1 MRQKRS
7 HSVSDRLLTVV
18 RLLAGLLA
26 PVLVLAGL
34 VLALSFVW
42 LFVNV
47 LLLSF
52 GGWGTIEVAITF
64 AMALAAAGSI
74 RAGIVLLGVA
84 RGVHIS
90 VKVDLARG
98 QRLNRSDTAVVLA
111 GPIVAAVALLGV
123 MNFLAGIREH
133 GRIAGMKSD
142 LRGLAGAEREY
153 FDSHQRFT
161 DDLAALDFQSGPSV
175 QVVVQM
181 ADSIGWRATASAE
194 DSRYTCSLSFRGGA
208 EEASPRQLTCTK

>member
-84 RGVHIS
+84 RW
-90 VKVDLARG
+90 G

-123 MNFLAGIREH
+123 MNFLNRISEH
-133 GRIAGMKSD
+133 GRIAGMESR